1 MLASLAPNRSNL
13 GSYAMQ
19 PSDYDDLSMFFDLL
33 INDYHGNPAGDKVHE
48 TNWTLSSIEGLPDG
62 GVLDLRS
69 LGMEEPVSMRV
80 RVGRNLTSF
89 PLPGSM
95 TKVDRI
101 KFEKRMLGA

>member
-1 MLASLAPNRSNL
+1 MAAVRANRGLDELDGWLAAGIDPGAVFIVDPQLA
-13 GSYAMQ
+13 
-19 PSDYDDLSMFFDLL
+19 
-33 INDYHGNPAGDKVHE
+33 
-48 TNWTLSSIEGLPDG
+48 DG

-101 KFEKRMLGA
+101 KFEKQMLGA